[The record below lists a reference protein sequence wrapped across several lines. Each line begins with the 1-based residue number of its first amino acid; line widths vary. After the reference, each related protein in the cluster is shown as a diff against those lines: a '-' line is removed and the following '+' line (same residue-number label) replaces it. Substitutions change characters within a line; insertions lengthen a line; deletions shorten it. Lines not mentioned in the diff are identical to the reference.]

1 MLSTRSL
8 FHLTYVAEM
17 ILGEEK
23 MSTLGM
29 SGQSEIMNSL
39 GFLQKV
45 RLLRLYLR
53 VQAMIDLL
61 ADVQGYQIFHATVFN
76 GDPHPGNIL
85 KLGDGSLGLI
95 DYGQTKSITDA
106 ERVGVSRVVLAIGNQ
121 SPVPVL
127 AKAMRDL
134 GFRTKRDDDDV
145 LAKYAALFFDSDTE
159 GKKLGCPTPQSYFKT
174 LTEMDP
180 LLNVP
185 DIASKCSFHYM
196 LTAWDSH
203 STLQ

>member
-1 MLSTRSL
+1 MSTRSL
-8 FHLTYVAEM
+8 FHLTDVAEM

-29 SGQSEIMNSL
+29 SGQSDTMKSL

-45 RLLRLYLR
+45 RLVRLYLR
-53 VQAMIDLL
+53 VQAVIDLL

-95 DYGQTKSITDA
+95 DYGQTKSITDE

-134 GFRTKRDDDDV
+134 GFRTERDDDDV

-159 GKKLGCPTPQSYFKT
+159 GQKMGCPTPQSYFKT

-180 LLNVP
+180 LLEVP
-185 DIASKCSFHYM
+185 DIASKCSFYH
-196 LTAWDSH
+196 LLKA
-203 STLQ
+203 